1 MILTQ
6 TLTLT
11 LACSVHFQKINH
23 CKLLIIIH
31 NLIICHWHDVNVK
44 QQRDVVLG
52 EAVCLPP
59 FPPPNIH
66 AQDVEFVPCTAE
78 GSWRRS
84 LFHSHLSR
92 RRRRSSSVEVAG
104 LEVIRNQDSRF

>member
-44 QQRDVVLG
+44 QHNAMWCWVKPF
-52 EAVCLPP
+52 VCP
-59 FPPPNIH
+59 
-66 AQDVEFVPCTAE
+66 
-78 GSWRRS
+78 
-84 LFHSHLSR
+84 HSHR
-92 RRRRSSSVEVAG
+92 RTYMPKMSSLYRARLKVAG
-104 LEVIRNQDSRF
+104 DGPCFTAT